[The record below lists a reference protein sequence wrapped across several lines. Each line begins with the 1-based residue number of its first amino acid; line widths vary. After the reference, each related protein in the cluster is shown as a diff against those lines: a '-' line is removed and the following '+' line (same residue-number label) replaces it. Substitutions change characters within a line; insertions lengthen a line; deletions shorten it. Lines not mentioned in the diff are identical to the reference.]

1 MTKTKK
7 SATYFIL
14 IVVFLSLSSR
24 LLGLAR
30 DTFILTSFGAG
41 SIHGAYVIGI
51 ALTIGLF
58 LGIGSGVSTTLVPI
72 VVKYRDREDKPLFK
86 IMLSLLLMI
95 GLICLVYYFIS
106 PVVLRLYLQGSNED
120 MLVLTLAV
128 MRRLL
133 PAIVL
138 VVMTYFFVA
147 VLQGNE
153 IFILPAAMG
162 IPFNILFFLYLIFY
176 KDDATVVGLAIVTTV
191 AWILQFLMVSAKGI
205 TLIDF
210 KITDFNLKSFYISL
224 VPVTI
229 VAMTHQLN
237 LLIDTNRAGIFGDS
251 GVSSINFGNMLFKAL
266 ASTVVYGIT
275 AVMFPVFAEK
285 LLSEKR
291 EGLNKSVVNVLRS
304 VTLLLVPM
312 AVGLIVLGKEFITL
326 LVYWG
331 KINMADVITTTE
343 AFIGYTSFMLA
354 FGIIEVLNKA
364 YFSLSNRRVPIMITG
379 IVTAI
384 NLVLSFLIIR
394 FVGFMAIPFSTA
406 IAYFLGA
413 IFSLYIFL
421 RNDKKSWRRLLTTM
435 VKTFIATGIMAVV
448 VYYTLYFTRLT
459 NIKAIIFGA
468 LVGIVVYGISI
479 IALKE
484 SLVIFNLKKVLSIVK
499 K

>member
-14 IVVFLSLSSR
+14 MVVLLSLSSR

-30 DTFILTSFGAG
+30 DTFILTTFGAG
-41 SIHGAYVIGI
+41 KIHGAYVIGI
-51 ALTIGLF
+51 ALTVGLF

-72 VVKYRDREDKPLFK
+72 VVKYRDRDDKPLFK
-86 IMLSLLLMI
+86 IMLSLLVLIGGICMI
-95 GLICLVYYFIS
+95 YYFIS
-106 PVVLRLYLQGSNED
+106 PLVLRLYLQETNED
-120 MLVLTLAV
+120 MIVLTLSV

-176 KDDATVVGLAIVTTV
+176 RDDANVVVLALVTTI
-191 AWILQFLMVSAKGI
+191 AWALQLLMVSGKGL

-210 KITDFNLKSFYISL
+210 KITDFDLRSFYISL

-312 AVGLIVLGKEFITL
+312 AVGLIVLGKDFITL

-331 KINMADVITTTE
+331 KIDMADVLTTTE

-364 YFSLSNRRVPIMITG
+364 YFSLGNRRLPIM
-379 IVTAI
+379 VTAI
-384 NLVLSFLIIR
+384 VTLINLILSFIIIR
-394 FVGFMAIPFSTA
+394 LIGFMAIPLSTA
-406 IAYFLGA
+406 LAYFMGA

-421 RNDKKSWRRLLTTM
+421 RDDKDSWRRLLMTI
-435 VKTFIATGIMAVV
+435 VKTLIASGLMAVV
-448 VYYTLYFTRLT
+448 VHYTLYFSRVKDM
-459 NIKAIIFGA
+459 KALIYGA
-468 LVGIVVYGISI
+468 IVGVIVYGLAIVG
-479 IALKE
+479 LKE
-484 SLVIFNLKKVLSIVK
+484 TLVLFNLKKIFKFVK
-499 K
+499 R